1 MLECFGV
8 FSEVTEFI
16 RPMSR
21 RQATNRRELLLPSLM
36 PDRRQTVV
44 IFDPSVPGAP
54 AAAINGN
61 DAEPAR
67 DCIRQSIHC
76 QAAKQI
82 GPPTEAASPELIAR
96 NHLLARL
103 VLQRIRPRTHSG
115 MIGGPSCSPDEPQQA
130 RAPIAPL
137 HITTPLIH
145 CAEAPVSAPSPPAI
159 ETLLTQLARRRFRN
173 RAIEETR

>member
-21 RQATNRRELLLPSLM
+21 RQATIRRELLLPSLM

-96 NHLLARL
+96 IHLLARL
-103 VLQRIRPRTHSG
+103 VFNGSVHAAA
-115 MIGGPSCSPDEPQQA
+115 QQ
-130 RAPIAPL
+130 
-137 HITTPLIH
+137 
-145 CAEAPVSAPSPPAI
+145 
-159 ETLLTQLARRRFRN
+159 
-173 RAIEETR
+173 

>member
-44 IFDPSVPGAP
+44 IFDPSVPSAP

-103 VLQRIRPRTHSG
+103 VFQRIRPRSHSAV
-115 MIGGPSCSPDEPQQA
+115 MGGPSSSPEELQRA
-130 RAPIAPL
+130 RTPIVLSNIASPFQERAGVP
-137 HITTPLIH
+137 IPP
-145 CAEAPVSAPSPPAI
+145 PV
-159 ETLLTQLARRRFRN
+159 ETLFTQLARRRLRG
-173 RAIEETR
+173 RATEETG

>member
-1 MLECFGV
+1 
-8 FSEVTEFI
+8 
-16 RPMSR
+16 MSR

-103 VLQRIRPRTHSG
+103 VFQQIRPRSRSTV
-115 MIGGPSCSPDEPQQA
+115 MGGPSSSPEELQRA
-130 RAPIAPL
+130 RAPIALSNIASPFQER
-137 HITTPLIH
+137 
-145 CAEAPVSAPSPPAI
+145 AAAPIPPPV
-159 ETLLTQLARRRFRN
+159 ETLFTQLARRRLRG
-173 RAIEETR
+173 RATEETH

>member
-61 DAEPAR
+61 DAESAR

-76 QAAKQI
+76 RAAKQI

-103 VLQRIRPRTHSG
+103 VFQQIRPRSRSAV
-115 MIGGPSCSPDEPQQA
+115 MGGPSSSPEELQRA
-130 RAPIAPL
+130 RAPIALSNTASPFQER
-137 HITTPLIH
+137 
-145 CAEAPVSAPSPPAI
+145 AAAPIPPPV
-159 ETLLTQLARRRFRN
+159 ETLFTQLARRQLRG
-173 RAIEETR
+173 RATEETR

>member
-76 QAAKQI
+76 RAAKQI

-103 VLQRIRPRTHSG
+103 VFQQIRPRSRSAV
-115 MIGGPSCSPDEPQQA
+115 MGGPSSSPEELQRA
-130 RAPIAPL
+130 RAPIALSNTASPFQER
-137 HITTPLIH
+137 
-145 CAEAPVSAPSPPAI
+145 AEAPIPPPV
-159 ETLLTQLARRRFRN
+159 ETLFTQLARRQLRG
-173 RAIEETR
+173 RATEETR

>member
-1 MLECFGV
+1 
-8 FSEVTEFI
+8 VTEFI

-44 IFDPSVPGAP
+44 IFDPSVPDAP

-61 DAEPAR
+61 DAESAR

-76 QAAKQI
+76 RAAKQI

-103 VLQRIRPRTHSG
+103 VFQQIRPRSRSVV
-115 MIGGPSCSPDEPQQA
+115 MGGPSSSPEELQRA
-130 RAPIAPL
+130 RAPIALSNTASPFQER
-137 HITTPLIH
+137 
-145 CAEAPVSAPSPPAI
+145 AAAPIPPPV
-159 ETLLTQLARRRFRN
+159 ETLFTQLARRRLRG
-173 RAIEETR
+173 RATEETG

>member
-61 DAEPAR
+61 DAESAR

-103 VLQRIRPRTHSG
+103 VFQQIRPRSRSAV
-115 MIGGPSCSPDEPQQA
+115 MGGPSSSPEELQRA
-130 RAPIAPL
+130 RAPIALSNTASPFQER
-137 HITTPLIH
+137 
-145 CAEAPVSAPSPPAI
+145 AAAPIPPPV
-159 ETLLTQLARRRFRN
+159 ETLFTQLARRRLRG
-173 RAIEETR
+173 RATEETG